1 MRPWITLANVSVLL
15 GRVQAL
21 AGVNL
26 RIDAGE
32 RVAVIGANGGGKS
45 SLLRVINGLLSAQTG
60 SVQCDAGVRQGFVF
74 QRPHM
79 LRASVLANVALGL
92 QLQGLGAAQAE
103 RAALAA
109 LSRVGLAELAQRNA
123 KALSGG
129 QQQRV
134 GIARALALQP
144 QALLLDE
151 PTANLDP
158 HGKREVEALMGACA
172 SEGMSLVFAS
182 HNLGQVKRLATRV
195 LYLEHGRLLA
205 DLPVQAFFDEQQ
217 LSQASGAAA
226 EFVKGEW
233 V

>member
-1 MRPWITLANVSVLL
+1 MRPWIKLANVSVLL

-26 RIDAGE
+26 RINTGE

-92 QLQGLGAAQAE
+92 QLQGLDAARAE
-103 RAALAA
+103 KAALAA
-109 LSRVGLAELAQRNA
+109 LSRVGLAELAE
-123 KALSGG
+123 
-129 QQQRV
+129 QQRV

-144 QALLLDE
+144 HALLLDE

-158 HGKREVEALMGACA
+158 HGKREVEALMSACA

-182 HNLGQVKRLATRV
+182 HNLGQVKRVATRV

-217 LSQASGAAA
+217 LRQASGAAA

>member
-1 MRPWITLANVSVLL
+1 MNRWATLTDVSLRL
-15 GRVQAL
+15 GTVQAL
-21 AGVNL
+21 AGVSL
-26 RIDAGE
+26 TIRRGE

-45 SLLRVINGLLSAQTG
+45 SLLRVINGLLAPQTG
-60 SVQCDAGVRQGFVF
+60 SVQCDPAVLQGFVF

-79 LRASVLANVALGL
+79 LRATVLDNVARGL
-92 QLQGLGAAQAE
+92 MLQGIARASAE
-103 RAALAA
+103 KEAMDALA
-109 LSRVGLAELAQRNA
+109 RVDLAELAQRNA

-134 GIARALALQP
+134 GIARALVLQP

-158 HGKREVEALMGACA
+158 HGKREVEALMAELA
-172 SEGMSLVFAS
+172 QDGMSLVFAS

-205 DLPVQAFFDEQQ
+205 DLPVQTFFNGQQ
-217 LSQASGAAA
+217 LLQTSAAAA
-226 EFVKGEW
+226 EFVKGEL